1 MRLRALLLVS
11 TFALT
16 GCTAIEGLTPSPT
29 PTTAIEEQTLDWAD
43 CNDGFECA
51 KMFAPLDWSEETG
64 EFVQIQ
70 LMRKIG
76 TSELPPI
83 LVNPGGPGS
92 STTKWLRDGYET
104 VGTDWLRQ
112 NFQVLAFDP
121 RGVGESTAVECSDDQ
136 LKDELLYGQSSFA
149 YGSAED
155 IQFSKDS
162 MNKFAESCQE
172 SGPSLGYFN
181 TQQTA
186 HDMELIRVLFGQD
199 QLNFMGFSYGTEL
212 GATYAALF
220 PDRVGKFVL
229 DGATDPTIDPGS
241 QLLGQV
247 KGFDKALR
255 AYLTACIPQQ
265 ACPFTG
271 DVDSAMNVI
280 ASFLQARETVPLPTD
295 SERTLGIQPA
305 IAGMIVTLYSQQSW
319 AYLSQA
325 FDGAFDG
332 DGTIFMLLAD
342 FYNDRNPDGGYIS
355 NINEANYAIS
365 CADRAV
371 QPARKDLTTE
381 ITEASVVFGR
391 YFSYP
396 DISCTGWPAGIG
408 MQNLNFEVELA
419 NQPMIVGTTGDPA
432 TPYEQAQKLAELLGG
447 KLLTLQGEGHTAYG
461 SNGCVNSLV
470 DAYLEGTDLGTGN
483 LNCLQR

>member
-1 MRLRALLLVS
+1 
-11 TFALT
+11 
-16 GCTAIEGLTPSPT
+16 
-29 PTTAIEEQTLDWAD
+29 
-43 CNDGFECA
+43 
-51 KMFAPLDWSEETG
+51 
-64 EFVQIQ
+64 
-70 LMRKIG
+70 
-76 TSELPPI
+76 
-83 LVNPGGPGS
+83 
-92 STTKWLRDGYET
+92 
-104 VGTDWLRQ
+104 
-112 NFQVLAFDP
+112 
-121 RGVGESTAVECSDDQ
+121 
-136 LKDELLYGQSSFA
+136 
-149 YGSAED
+149 
-155 IQFSKDS
+155 
-162 MNKFAESCQE
+162 
-172 SGPSLGYFN
+172 
-181 TQQTA
+181 
-186 HDMELIRVLFGQD
+186 
-199 QLNFMGFSYGTEL
+199 
-212 GATYAALF
+212 LF

-365 CADRAV
+365 CVDRAV

-461 SNGCVNSLV
+461 STGCVNSLV

>member
-1 MRLRALLLVS
+1 
-11 TFALT
+11 
-16 GCTAIEGLTPSPT
+16 
-29 PTTAIEEQTLDWAD
+29 
-43 CNDGFECA
+43 
-51 KMFAPLDWSEETG
+51 
-64 EFVQIQ
+64 
-70 LMRKIG
+70 
-76 TSELPPI
+76 
-83 LVNPGGPGS
+83 
-92 STTKWLRDGYET
+92 
-104 VGTDWLRQ
+104 
-112 NFQVLAFDP
+112 
-121 RGVGESTAVECSDDQ
+121 
-136 LKDELLYGQSSFA
+136 
-149 YGSAED
+149 
-155 IQFSKDS
+155 

-371 QPARKDLTTE
+371 QPARKDLTKE

-408 MQNLNFEVELA
+408 MQDLNFKVELA